1 MACCEDDACGR
12 QAPVVSPQYRRILVV
27 ALVVNALMFGV
38 EVVAGS
44 VAGSNALLADALDF
58 MGDAANYG
66 ISLYVLGMALV
77 WRARAALIKGVTM
90 GLFGMWVLGKTVHDL
105 WSGVPPEALAM
116 GVVGALALAA
126 NVLVA
131 FLLYRFRNGDSN
143 MQSVWI
149 CSRND
154 AIGNIAVIV
163 AAVAV
168 GMTGHAWPDLL
179 VAFGIAAL
187 ALSGAVRIIGQA
199 QHELQETATS

>member
-1 MACCEDDACGR
+1 MACWEDDVCSR
-12 QAPVVSPQYRRILVV
+12 QAPVVDPLYRRILMI
-27 ALVVNALMFGV
+27 ALVVNAAMFGV

-44 VAGSNALLADALDF
+44 AAGSNALLADALDF

-90 GLFGMWVLGKTVHDL
+90 GLFGLWVLGKTVHDL
-105 WSGVPPEALAM
+105 WSGIPPEAITM

-131 FLLYRFRNGDSN
+131 FLLYRYRNGDSN

-154 AIGNIAVIV
+154 AIGNIAVIG

-168 GMTGHAWPDLL
+168 GMTGRAWPDLL
-179 VAFGIAAL
+179 VAFGMAAL
-187 ALSGAVRIIGQA
+187 ALSGAWQVVRQA
-199 QHELQETATS
+199 RNELQEEAS

>member
-1 MACCEDDACGR
+1 MACCENDACGR
-12 QAPVVSPQYRRILVV
+12 QTPVVDPLYRRILVI

-44 VAGSNALLADALDF
+44 AAGSNALLADALDF

-90 GLFGMWVLGKTVHDL
+90 GLFGVWVLGKTVHDV
-105 WSGVPPEALAM
+105 WAGTPPEAVTM
-116 GVVGALALAA
+116 GVVGGLALLA
-126 NVLVA
+126 NVSVA
-131 FLLYRFRNGDSN
+131 FLLYRYRNGDSN

-168 GMTGHAWPDLL
+168 GMTGRAWPDLL
-179 VAFGIAAL
+179 VAFGMAAL
-187 ALSGAVRIIGQA
+187 ALSGAWQVIRQA
-199 QHELQETATS
+199 HHELQEEAAS